1 MHIFSKKNSSLF
13 LTAAML
19 IAAASC
25 TQELQENDL
34 VKPSDDVVLTKAVNT
49 PEDAL
54 EGNLIVKL
62 SEETVVAGYEGL
74 MSQFSE
80 KVDVISMRPVF
91 PAAVMEDEVARKYDL
106 HRWFRVDFEG
116 VSPERAA
123 ARLSEFDAVT
133 NIQFNKSPKQASD
146 CNATGYAPSLAMMA
160 SSSLPFNDPMLADQW
175 HYINTGNSLVSSY
188 VVEGGDI
195 AVKDA
200 WRLTGGDPDIIV
212 AICDGPVKYDH
223 PDLAPNMWV
232 NTREQNGVEGKDDDG
247 NGYVDDIYG
256 LNCTTG
262 YGEIDWSNR
271 DESGH
276 GTHVAGVVG
285 AVNSNGTGICGV
297 AGGTGKGDGVRLM
310 SCQIF
315 NGGQSS
321 NDASA
326 VAFYYAAKNGASIAQ
341 CSFGWQGGVFDSDDT
356 YKKAYGV
363 EYAAIKYFMDPDNNN
378 SKVLDSNIMIF
389 AAGNDAS
396 RQSSYPGALEE
407 VVCVTALGPDLLPA
421 INYTNYG
428 AGCNIAAP
436 GGDYFVG
443 TLYPGEVNRSQVLS
457 TFINTVAVTAKVG
470 AEKTAGHDY
479 AYMQGTSMACP
490 HVSGIAAL
498 GLAYAEKLGKKF
510 SREEFISMLLTSV
523 DDIDARLTSGSK
535 PRAIEGGKVVNG
547 DLAPYR
553 KQMGTG
559 AIDTWQFLMAIE
571 GTPSILVETGKSARY
586 DISTYFGGNA
596 VNLTYLGVEIDAE
609 SKAALGLASDPEIAY
624 GKLKINPTKVGSGKI
639 TVRAIAGPDADGK
652 IDGDAQI
659 GGSEIVR
666 TISVMSRGV
675 AASNG
680 GWM

>member
-1 MHIFSKKNSSLF
+1 MHKDFMKKASFFLMTAVLF
-13 LTAAML
+13 AV
-19 IAAASC
+19 SC
-25 TQELQENDL
+25 AQELQENDL
-34 VKPSDDVVLTKAVNT
+34 LNPSQEAIVTKAINS
-49 PEDAL
+49 PQGSI
-54 EGNLIVKL
+54 EGNLIVKI
-62 SEETVVAGYEGL
+62 SEDVADAGYESL
-74 MSQFSE
+74 MCQISE
-80 KVDVISMRPVF
+80 KMEILSMRPVF
-91 PAAVMEDEVARKYDL
+91 PLCVKEDETARKYDL
-106 HRWFRVDFEG
+106 HRWYRVDFEG
-116 VSPERAA
+116 MSNEDAA
-123 ARLSEFDAVT
+123 LKLSSFDAISS
-133 NIQFNKSPKQASD
+133 IQFNKSPKLASD
-146 CNATGYAPSLAMMA
+146 CRATGHAPALAMMN
-160 SSSLPFNDPMLADQW
+160 SSALPFNDPMLADQW

-200 WRLTGGDPDIIV
+200 WRLTGGDNSIIV

-223 PDLAPNMWV
+223 PDLYPNMWV
-232 NTREQNGVEGKDDDG
+232 NDAEAHGVPGMDDDK
-247 NGYVDDIYG
+247 NGYVDDIFG
-256 LNCTTG
+256 LNCMSG
-262 YGEIDWSNR
+262 NGSISWSHP

-285 AVNSNGTGICGV
+285 AVNANGIGVSGV

-315 NGGQSS
+315 EGGRSS

-326 VAFYYAAKNGASIAQ
+326 VAFYYAARNGASIAQ
-341 CSFGWQGGVFDSDDT
+341 CSFGWQGGMFENDRA
-356 YKKAYGV
+356 YKDAYGV
-363 EYAAIKYFMDPDNNN
+363 EYNAIQYFMDPKNNN

-389 AAGNDAS
+389 AAGNEAS

-443 TLYPGEVNRSQVLS
+443 SLYQGDVNRSQVLS
-457 TFINTVAVTAKVG
+457 TFVNTVEITAKVG
-470 AEKTAGHDY
+470 TPKESGHDY

-498 GLAYAEKLGKKF
+498 GLSYAYKLGKKF
-510 SREEFISMLLTSV
+510 TREEFVSMLLTSV
-523 DDIDARLTSGSK
+523 DDIDARLTAGTK
-535 PRAIEGGKVVNG
+535 PNGISNGNVVSG

-559 AIDTWQFLMAIE
+559 AVDTWQFLMAIE
-571 GTPSILVETGKSARY
+571 GTPSIVVENGKSARY
-586 DISTYFGGNA
+586 DISSYFGGNA
-596 VNLTYLGVEIDAE
+596 VNLTYLGVEIDAQSKE
-609 SKAALGLASDPEIAY
+609 SLGLKSDPEIAY

-639 TVRAIAGPDADGK
+639 TVRAIAGADADGK
-652 IDGDAQI
+652 VDGNAQI

-675 AASNG
+675 SSKNG
-680 GWM
+680 GWL